1 MKLIVSKY
9 ETNSSKGMELIVPK
23 VWN

>member
-1 MKLIVSKY
+1 MELIVSKY
-9 ETNSSKGMELIVPK
+9 ETNSSKGMELIVSK